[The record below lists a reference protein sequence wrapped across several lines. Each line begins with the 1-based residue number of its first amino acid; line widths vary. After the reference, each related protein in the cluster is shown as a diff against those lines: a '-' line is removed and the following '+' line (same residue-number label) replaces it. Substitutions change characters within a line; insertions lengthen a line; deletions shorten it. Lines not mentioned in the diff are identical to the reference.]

1 MIDDKQIIR
10 NLPRLVNRNFANC
23 FRVRFTSDSVP
34 ILLRCTNMKDNDK
47 TPVNKGSRKNRKIN
61 DASDSQLPILEK
73 ESEAFI
79 ARLND
84 VVGDEPVLSFSR
96 RCGVSEGTIRNV
108 LLNGAW
114 PRTDN
119 LVSFANAGGVL
130 VDWLATGRLPKTR
143 AELNALGRQAA
154 EGRAAYDLP
163 PLDRARLH
171 LALVMADD
179 AVRLITE
186 PITPERRADLVLTF
200 YDRLGASN
208 DKP

>member
-1 MIDDKQIIR
+1 MIDDKRIVAQKTAG
-10 NLPRLVNRNFANC
+10 VNRFL
-23 FRVRFTSDSVP
+23 RVIFLDGLWTDFLQCTKMDKRSKTGTTTVIQSNPSDAS
-34 ILLRCTNMKDNDK
+34 
-47 TPVNKGSRKNRKIN
+47 
-61 DASDSQLPILEK
+61 ASDSCGRIQREESVHFISRLK
-73 ESEAFI
+73 EVIGTEAVASF
-79 ARLND
+79 ARRSG
-84 VVGDEPVLSFSR
+84 VG
-96 RCGVSEGTIRNV
+96 EGTIRNV
-108 LLNGAW
+108 LDGAW

-119 LVSFANAGGVL
+119 LISLANAGGVL
-130 VDWLATGRLPKTR
+130 VDWLATGRPPKTR
-143 AELNALGRQAA
+143 ADLNAMGRQAA

-171 LALVMADD
+171 MALVMADD